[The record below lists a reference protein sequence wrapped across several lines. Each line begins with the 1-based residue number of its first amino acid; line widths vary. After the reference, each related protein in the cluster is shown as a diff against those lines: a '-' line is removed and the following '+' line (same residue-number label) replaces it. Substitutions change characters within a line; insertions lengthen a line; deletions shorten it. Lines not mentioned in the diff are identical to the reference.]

1 MTGRKMK
8 YLILFLALMSIP
20 LIAQVKSN
28 NDKTEINAQTKEWM
42 TKISSDSELR
52 SMMMAMLLD
61 KTTGN
66 KIEMTKLGR
75 SIMDNPEMNSIVSSM
90 VDQKTSINDVTPKA
104 LSMMGDSTKPM
115 KMSGYKMNH
124 KK

>member
-1 MTGRKMK
+1 MK